1 MNGGGCGCGVGGGG
15 GYGLRGKCAAAG
27 ASWAGSV
34 GLGGWVPVG
43 GGAPRA
49 AGWMW
54 RRCSAPMLR
63 VGLALAGG
71 FCRLLRLGGAA
82 SRRLAKKGGEGQSGV
97 GEDDERR
104 EVRVGDGGV
113 GA

>member
-1 MNGGGCGCGVGGGG
+1 
-15 GYGLRGKCAAAG
+15 
-27 ASWAGSV
+27 
-34 GLGGWVPVG
+34 
-43 GGAPRA
+43 
-49 AGWMW
+49 
-54 RRCSAPMLR
+54 MLR

-71 FCRLLRLGGAA
+71 LCRLLRLGGAA

-113 GA
+113 GAEGMVGCGHAAVEDEPGAEDGGRVER